1 MSDLSFLSTALFL
14 LVIIAFVIWG
24 NLPSKKSVTRNQT
37 HKALS
42 TSAGA
47 DQKDLGFVTGI
58 SGGDL
63 ADAAKANY
71 ALSRLRQEHGHEP
84 TPYEIGL
91 AVGLAQTIEPPDLSS
106 R

>member
-1 MSDLSFLSTALFL
+1 MSDLSFLSAALFL

-24 NLPSKKSVTRNQT
+24 NLPSKKSATRNQT

-71 ALSRLRQEHGHEP
+71 ALSRLRQEHGREP

-91 AVGLAQTIEPPDLSS
+91 VVGLAQTIEPPDLSS